1 MKWLKKKFKQWSIEA
16 WNSAQVER
24 DEVEPRYGQAIS
36 SSKVYSTRSIETS
49 SLNFTLYPATGG
61 HVLEMTMNDYNPSS
75 LQVNY
80 PRKVLHIIPSGE
92 DLGDALGKIIT
103 LELLKQ

>member
-1 MKWLKKKFKQWSIEA
+1 MKWFKKKFKQWCIEA
-16 WNSAQVER
+16 WNSAQVEH
-24 DEVEPRYGQAIS
+24 DSVEPMSKLS
-36 SSKVYSTRSIETS
+36 SGSYHYNSTKTIESS

-61 HVLEMTMNDYNPSS
+61 HVLEMTINDYNPSS

-80 PRKVLHIIPSGE
+80 PRKVLHIISSGE

-103 LELLKQ
+103 LEMLRK